1 MVWSSTF
8 TLKERLIK
16 ENDKNEGAPD
26 ITEQGNKK
34 NFWKVQQQQST
45 WHVS

>member
-16 ENDKNEGAPD
+16 ENDKNEGAPY
-26 ITEQGNKK
+26 ITEQWNKK
-34 NFWKVQQQQST
+34 NSEKYNNNKVRDM
-45 WHVS
+45 